1 MSGNAT
7 HTESTFELRERLSRL
22 LAQAE
27 ALVVVADCDG
37 MQGLR
42 ADLHHAYL
50 LTLHGI
56 VVEARAAVVKLTTE
70 AGA

>member
-1 MSGNAT
+1 MSAPDT
-7 HTESTFELRERLSRL
+7 HTESAFELFERLSRL
-22 LAQAE
+22 LTQAE

-56 VVEARAAVVKLTTE
+56 VVDARAVAGKLATE
-70 AGA
+70 AAA

>member
-1 MSGNAT
+1 MSTPAT
-7 HTESTFELRERLSRL
+7 HTESTFELRERLSGL

-56 VVEARAAVVKLTTE
+56 VVEARTVVGKLTTE
-70 AGA
+70 AAA